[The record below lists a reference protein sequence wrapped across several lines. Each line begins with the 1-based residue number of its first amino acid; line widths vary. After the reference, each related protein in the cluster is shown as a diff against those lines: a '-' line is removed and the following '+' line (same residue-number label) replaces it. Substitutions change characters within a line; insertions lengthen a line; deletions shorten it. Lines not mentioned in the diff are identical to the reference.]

1 MTSLTRRGIEKGSN
15 SIFISIAAP
24 PVGAFKGDGKRFKN
38 FRMHTMLVTLGLR
51 GNTFDSGN
59 GICSWVRAV
68 KDTVSVVCR
77 NINMLT
83 KN

>member
-1 MTSLTRRGIEKGSN
+1 MKKEVIQFSFPLQPHRLEHLR
-15 SIFISIAAP
+15 AM
-24 PVGAFKGDGKRFKN
+24 VKRFKN
-38 FRMHTMLVTLGLR
+38 IRMHTMLVTLGLR